1 MIHCLAGGHCTPAH
15 WGVILLGNER
25 DSDVKIFTAEGEE
38 ILMQGTIEL
47 EIELPKRE
55 YPKLIDELEVTFVIK
70 KPKNHYCRYMHWL
83 KCKGK

>member
-1 MIHCLAGGHCTPAH
+1 M
-15 WGVILLGNER
+15 GNER

-38 ILMQGTIEL
+38 ILMQGTFLHEF
-47 EIELPKRE
+47 ELPE
-55 YPKLIDELEVTFVIK
+55 FGYPKSIEEIEVTFVIK